1 MVRAQVGSAAWA
13 VAVAT
18 AIATGAFAVVA
29 LTTTGVA
36 RAEIRVMA
44 TRVAVRVMTG
54 SPGRAQSRLH
64 GRDLKD
70 RRRAAVRSRTRERM
84 GQLPVRDP
92 ALSGEPFWAA
102 TAAELDADTHA
113 MIWLD

>member
-1 MVRAQVGSAAWA
+1 
-13 VAVAT
+13 
-18 AIATGAFAVVA
+18 
-29 LTTTGVA
+29 
-36 RAEIRVMA
+36 
-44 TRVAVRVMTG
+44 
-54 SPGRAQSRLH
+54 
-64 GRDLKD
+64 
-70 RRRAAVRSRTRERM
+70 M